1 MDDTSFP
8 SLKVRLRPWLL
19 ASRPKTLPAA
29 AAPVLV
35 GTALAWQL
43 GGFRPGPALAA
54 LAGALL
60 LQIGANLAND
70 VYDYQQGADTADRL
84 GPLRVTQAGLLAPAQ
99 VKTGMWLVFGLASL
113 CGLYL
118 VLAAGWPVVVIG
130 LCSILAAIAY
140 TGGPYPLGYHG
151 LGEWFVFIF
160 FGLAGVMGTCYVQAL
175 RLSWTALWAAVC
187 MGLLTAAILV
197 VNNLRDIVTDRAAG
211 KRTLAARFGAAWAR
225 REYLALLVTAY
236 LIPPALALV
245 GAASPAVLLSW
256 LSLPLAL
263 HLVHFVFTQ
272 EGRPLN
278 LALARTGQ
286 LELLFGV
293 LFALGLL
300 FA

>member
-1 MDDTSFP
+1 MNTSFT
-8 SLKVRLRPWLL
+8 SLTVRLRPWLL

-70 VYDYQQGADTADRL
+70 VYDYQHGADTADRL

-175 RLSWTALWAAVC
+175 RLSWTAFWAAVC

-225 REYLALLVTAY
+225 REYLALLAAAY
-236 LIPPALALV
+236 LIPPALALA

-256 LSLPLAL
+256 LSLPMALRLAR
-263 HLVHFVFTQ
+263 FVCTQ

-300 FA
+300 FV